1 MKVNGISNDEAI
13 EYIHKSFNIWSKR
26 SKSDWKLNI
35 DYLEEFK
42 KD

>member
-1 MKVNGISNDEAI
+1 MKVNGISNNEAI
-13 EYIHKSFNIWSKR
+13 EYIRKSFNIWSKR